1 MSCTI
6 ETRTHASRGRALHAS
21 QSFGAGQ
28 TMHTFTKPLILHPT
42 RAHLGSICTHC
53 LRPGSP
59 RACSRCHAAYYCD
72 AACQR
77 AGWAAVHSIECKPL
91 RARKSGAAELPTPVR
106 VLVQALLSEDIR
118 HGLAG
123 LEGSMEA
130 RRGRRGWADLEMM
143 AMAAC
148 AFAGR
153 QGDEEDVKEA
163 VELLCKIQTNAFHR
177 FDADLADQVGIFLEP
192 TLAMANHSCI
202 PNATVLF
209 MGRKALLR
217 AERPVR
223 AGDEIEISYTDYTN
237 PVSQRQIALE
247 EYGFLC
253 QCPRCA
259 DDLNVYQ
266 VCAQSAN
273 MMALNTSSVVGSNAS
288 GLQHHPG
295 ATEPQK
301 IQVAAKYCTEPDAQ
315 VSGLSPEARRVLSVF
330 LAGYRPLIENDLW
343 AVSPVPQM
351 LTEVSLFYTREHM
364 YTYAVVVAA
373 LVAVECDPYRYPAP
387 FHVVRLKNLLMVVKL
402 LVLTA
407 ESSAAL
413 RASLGGMAAKAG
425 LETNILETLADI
437 DQVSLSQMLLML
449 VLNASPKGCLDEWTL
464 GAQARELHDDIMGLH
479 GRQKESSLI
488 DAWRNDPES
497 ESSRLFFE
505 YAVVQQM
512 GALASLGKR
521 VIRMDWGV

>member
-1 MSCTI
+1 MSSTI
-6 ETRTHASRGRALHAS
+6 ETRNNASRRRALHAS
-21 QSFGAGQ
+21 QSFRAGQ
-28 TMHTFTKPLILHPT
+28 TIHTFTKPLILHPT
-42 RAHLGSICTHC
+42 LAHLGSVCTHC
-53 LRPGSP
+53 LRHGSP

-77 AGWAAVHSIECKPL
+77 AGWAAVHSNECRPL
-91 RARKSGAAELPTPVR
+91 RARKSGAELPTPVR
-106 VLVQALLSEDIR
+106 ALLQALLSEDIR
-118 HGLAG
+118 DGLAG
-123 LEGSMEA
+123 LEANLEA
-130 RRGRRGWADLEMM
+130 RRGRKGWADLEMM

-148 AFAGR
+148 AFAGKQR
-153 QGDEEDVKEA
+153 EEDIKEA

-209 MGRKALLR
+209 MGRKAVLR

-237 PVSQRQIALE
+237 PVSQRGIALE

-295 ATEPQK
+295 ATDPQK
-301 IQVAAKYCTEPDAQ
+301 IRVAAKYCTEPDAQ
-315 VSGLSPEARRVLSVF
+315 VSGLSPEAKRVLGVS
-330 LAGYRPLIENDLW
+330 LAGYRPLVENDLW
-343 AVSPVPQM
+343 AVSPVPQI
-351 LTEVSLFYTREHM
+351 LTEVSLFYTREQM

-387 FHVVRLKNLLMVVKL
+387 FHVVRLKNLLVVVKL

-413 RASLGGMAAKAG
+413 RASLRRMAAKAG

-437 DQVSLSQMLLML
+437 DQVSLGQMLLIV
-449 VLNASPKGCLDEWTL
+449 VLNASPKGCLDEWNL
-464 GAQARELHDDIMGLH
+464 SVQARELHDDIMGLD
-479 GRQKESSLI
+479 GRQKELSLI

-497 ESSRLFFE
+497 ESSRLFFG

-521 VIRMDWGV
+521 VITTDWIV